1 MSDPESALHHLTQA
15 ARQAHLPG
23 DPTPFGFTT
32 RVLAQVAADTATLL
46 WERLSLRSLACASVI
61 AAGCLWWDLT
71 SQSPTEDDRFI
82 SELST
87 SLFQP

>member
-23 DPTPFGFTT
+23 DPTPFGFST
-32 RVLAQVAADTATLL
+32 RVLAQVAADTSPLL

-61 AAGCLWWDLT
+61 AAGCLWWDIT
-71 SQSPTEDDRFI
+71 SQSPAEEDRFI